1 MFLLEL
7 CQSLENQKVNYAI
20 VGGYAVALHGAVRG
34 TVDIDLV
41 VQWEK
46 DQLIRVEQ
54 CMQSL
59 GLLPRLPIDAEDLFS
74 YRDEY
79 VNNRHLI
86 AWNFYHPNDAS
97 KQIDVIINYDLKK
110 QLLVEK
116 IINLQRVKILNR
128 KDLIK
133 MKQTS
138 NRPQDIEDIKA
149 LKLIQ

>member
-1 MFLLEL
+1 MFLLDL
-7 CQSLENQKVNYAI
+7 CQSLEKQKVNYAI

-41 VQWEK
+41 IQWEK

-54 CMQSL
+54 CMQNL
-59 GLLPRLPIDAEDLFS
+59 GLLSRLPIDAEELFS
-74 YRDEY
+74 FRNEY
-79 VNNRHLI
+79 INNRHLI

-110 QLLVEK
+110 QPVVEK
-116 IINLQRVKILNR
+116 KINSQSINILNR
-128 KDLIK
+128 NDLIK